1 MSGTGNNSTSA
12 NLRGGCIKNQWKPT
26 EWVPA
31 VAAPAPL
38 QNGDTAGPSLP
49 VPAGANAA
57 IWNTLCTV
65 ALKGSFMVDI
75 TAEREAPRADPNHP
89 LFRKGVTSHPSQ
101 STQWQNT
108 ILPYIRQLIFK
119 VSSTADVFYMGRI
132 LQCPL
137 LPGLHENVMK
147 PDMAAVH
154 WFSGVAHNHRSNPFL
169 NLASTISPLM
179 EVAFTLHAASIT
191 ISMWGERL
199 MIELEA
205 TDACARQGEEGTVST
220 RYMHEVQS

>member
-12 NLRGGCIKNQWKPT
+12 NLPGVYIKNQWKPT
-26 EWVPA
+26 EWVCKYLHDYGKRSEF
-31 VAAPAPL
+31 AP
-38 QNGDTAGPSLP
+38 
-49 VPAGANAA
+49 
-57 IWNTLCTV
+57 V

-108 ILPYIRQLIFK
+108 VLPYIRQLIFK
-119 VSSTADVFYMGRI
+119 VSSTTDIFYMGRI

-147 PDMAAVH
+147 LDMAGFD
-154 WFSGVAHNHRSNPFL
+154 WFSGVTHNCRSNTFL
-169 NLASTISPLM
+169 DLASTISPLR
-179 EVAFTLHAASIT
+179 EAAFTLHAASIT
-191 ISMWGERL
+191 TSMWGERL

-205 TDACARQGEEGTVST
+205 TDAVRARDST
-220 RYMHEVQS
+220 DVPASSASA